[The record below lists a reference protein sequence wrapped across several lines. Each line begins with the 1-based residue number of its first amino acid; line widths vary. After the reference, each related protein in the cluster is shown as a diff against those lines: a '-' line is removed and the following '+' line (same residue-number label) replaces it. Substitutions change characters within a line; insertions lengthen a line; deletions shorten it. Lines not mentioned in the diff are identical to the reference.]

1 MTVVVEGHMRIQFF
15 KADATGKLTRSGTPV
30 DLTAGQTCL
39 IEALRIH
46 DAKYITA
53 CKLVY
58 VHNSAYG
65 CYNWASKRGDPRL
78 GTLKR
83 PLTSYGEF
91 PADLPIT
98 LILGVAKKAGEL
110 FFSR

>member
-1 MTVVVEGHMRIQFF
+1 MGSEKRPAKGTV
-15 KADATGKLTRSGTPV
+15 
-30 DLTAGQTCL
+30 
-39 IEALRIH
+39 
-46 DAKYITA
+46 
-53 CKLVY
+53 
-58 VHNSAYG
+58 
-65 CYNWASKRGDPRL
+65 RGDPRL